1 MAALLQLHDLRVEFA
16 GRGNRRTYALR
27 GVDLSIDSGKMVGVL
42 GESGSGKSTLARAV
56 LRLLPKTASLA
67 GSVEFEGRNLLN
79 IQERDLTQIRGARI
93 CLIPQDP
100 GQALNPVLRVGDQVA
115 EVLRVHRKWSW
126 QRCRQDAED
135 LLRRVGLEAT
145 DRSIYKAYP
154 HQLSSGQKQRVV
166 IAQALACEP
175 ALVIAD
181 EPTASLDETLEGEI
195 IQLLNQVRVE
205 RGIAMLLITHKPEL
219 LMGVVD
225 RIAVMYAGRIIEEGP
240 AHRIFSSPGHPYSRA
255 LLNCMRPES
264 AAKDKSA
271 GTRLQTIPGTSPES
285 DLEPVGCSFAPRCSE
300 RVAACD
306 SSRPAAIEIQETQRV
321 ECLLYD
327 R

>member
-16 GRGNRRTYALR
+16 WPGNRRTYALR
-27 GVDLSIDSGKMVGVL
+27 GVDFSVDCGEMVGVL
-42 GESGSGKSTLARAV
+42 GESGSGKSTLARAL
-56 LRLLPKTASLA
+56 LRLLPKTARLA
-67 GSVEFEGRNLLN
+67 GNAEFEGRNLLN
-79 IQERDLTQIRGARI
+79 IQERDLAQIRGARI

-115 EVLRVHRKWSW
+115 EVLRAHQKWSW
-126 QRCRQDAED
+126 QRCRQEAED
-135 LLRRVGLEAT
+135 LLRRVDLEST
-145 DRSIYKAYP
+145 DRPIYKAYA
-154 HQLSSGQKQRVV
+154 HQLSGGQKQRVV

-181 EPTASLDETLEGEI
+181 EPTASLDEALEGEI
-195 IQLLNQVRVE
+195 IQLLNDLRVE
-205 RGIAMLLITHKPEL
+205 RKMAMILITHKPEL
-219 LMGVVD
+219 LMGVAD

-240 AHRIFSSPGHPYSRA
+240 AHRIFASPGHPYSRA
-255 LLNCMRPES
+255 LLNCMRPER
-264 AAKDKSA
+264 AEKDRQA
-271 GTRLQTIPGTSPES
+271 RARLQTIPGTSPES
-285 DLEPVGCSFAPRCSE
+285 DLQPAGCSFAPRCSE

-306 SSRPAAIEIQETQRV
+306 WSRPAAIEIQEAQRV